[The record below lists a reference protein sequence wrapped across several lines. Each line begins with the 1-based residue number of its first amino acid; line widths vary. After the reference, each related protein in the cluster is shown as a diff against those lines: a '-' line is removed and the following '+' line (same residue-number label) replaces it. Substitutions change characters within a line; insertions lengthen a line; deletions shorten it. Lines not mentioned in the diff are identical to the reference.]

1 MLKSGM
7 LWKPL
12 QFGIMSAV
20 VISNAIWHW
29 TPNGLLAGLVGT
41 AAAFVLTVVI
51 VKLSDLPKT
60 KRSTLTG
67 RSTLFLV

>member
-1 MLKSGM
+1 VLKSGM

-29 TPNGLLAGLVGT
+29 TPNGFAAGVLG
-41 AAAFVLTVVI
+41 AAAAWVVTVII
-51 VKLSDLPKT
+51 VKLGLA
-60 KRSTLTG
+60 
-67 RSTLFLV
+67 